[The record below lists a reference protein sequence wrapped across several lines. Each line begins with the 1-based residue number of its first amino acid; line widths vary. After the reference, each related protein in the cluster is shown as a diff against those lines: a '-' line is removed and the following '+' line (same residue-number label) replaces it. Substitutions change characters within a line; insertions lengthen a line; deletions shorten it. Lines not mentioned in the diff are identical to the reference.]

1 MVASIIALL
10 LKAVQGDAVGV
21 LASLELV
28 FLQQLFVLEVAVLG
42 LNSVK
47 LVAQGEVVLV
57 PLLDFEDLSLKLG
70 DQQVFLVA
78 GKVHTV
84 VILQNT
90 NWLVSHF
97 TYS

>member
-84 VILQNT
+84 VI
-90 NWLVSHF
+90 S
-97 TYS
+97 